1 MAILL
6 SAEVDVIDLLAE
18 ERAQLLSLLTDL
30 STEEWAAATECPA
43 WSVKGIALHLLGDDI
58 SLLSRQRDEEPS
70 SVVVEAKGPTWAEL
84 MASLDHFNEQWVE
97 TAIFLS
103 PPLLTN
109 LLRVMGDWTQQ
120 WYASVDPN
128 RLGETIHWISPI
140 DSQPYWLLAA
150 REYLERWIHHLQI
163 RRAVDRPG
171 LTGAR
176 YVIPAIAI
184 TMRGFPQGL
193 AAIPAEPETT
203 VTFTITDAD
212 ASWTLQR
219 TTDEWVLH
227 DGAPT
232 QPSVRLGFSLES
244 AAQVFSRGL
253 LRSDVERHVTVEGE
267 TDLADLLVAGLA
279 AFFGREE

>member
-1 MAILL
+1 MAMLL

-30 STEEWAAATECPA
+30 STQEWAAATECPA

-109 LLRVMGDWTQQ
+109 LLRVTGDWTQQ

-140 DSQPYWLLAA
+140 DPQPYWLLAA

-171 LTGAR
+171 LTRAR

-193 AAIPAEPETT
+193 AGIAAEPGTT
-203 VTFTITDAD
+203 VTFSITGAD

-219 TTDEWVLH
+219 TTDGWALH
-227 DGAPT
+227 DGAPA

-267 TDLADLLVAGLA
+267 PDLGVMLVAGLA
-279 AFFGREE
+279 AFFGREQ